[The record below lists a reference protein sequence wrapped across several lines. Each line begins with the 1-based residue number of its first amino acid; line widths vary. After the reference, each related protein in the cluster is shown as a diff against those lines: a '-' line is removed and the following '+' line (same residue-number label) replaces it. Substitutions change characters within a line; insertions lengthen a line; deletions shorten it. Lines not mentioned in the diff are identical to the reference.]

1 MTTNSYRALLYFSF
15 HLFLKSLCL
24 SFAYINSCIL
34 QFVQSMSYSFQVAES
49 KRALLFIAWRV
60 PGTPVNDVKNTDIPS
75 KKTIQSLLEE
85 WHFSL
90 IQGLNQ
96 SPRNTKVPD
105 VSNSKFWRK
114 ELSNPPSTA
123 CSAVSGYFLK
133 LDIFLKHN
141 SANQRAFNSRK
152 LESNCVFKLCLYTKL
167 FLSKSRETFSFTKQS
182 LIWSCSFQGRYT
194 RINN

>member
-15 HLFLKSLCL
+15 HLFLKSLRL

-34 QFVQSMSYSFQVAES
+34 QFVQSMSYSFQVAEP
-49 KRALLFIAWRV
+49 KRAFLFIAWRV
-60 PGTPVNDVKNTDIPS
+60 PGTPVNNVNKTLISRP
-75 KKTIQSLLEE
+75 KKVQSLLEE

-96 SPRNTKVPD
+96 SPRNTKVPN

-114 ELSNPPSTA
+114 ELRNPPSKA

-152 LESNCVFKLCLYTKL
+152 
-167 FLSKSRETFSFTKQS
+167 
-182 LIWSCSFQGRYT
+182 
-194 RINN
+194 